1 MNYKIFPVKRFSAWA
16 VIALGCIFLFNF
28 AIAAQTSRR
37 TQPTPTP
44 EQNSPQIISRADDF
58 VESRQIVVPENSTEN
73 ADILTEKI
81 DKFNSRMNEIG
92 ERLNNLE
99 TNPTNQFNEKQR
111 RLLLNLDILS
121 RSEQRA
127 ENLRKQLFEMTEKE
141 GEIRSRLDQ
150 IEYNLRPEAINS
162 MVAVAGTLRP
172 EELRQMRRGS
182 LEREKTNLQNLL
194 VEIERNKQNLEFNV
208 QKADA
213 LVDKLRLKLEKEI
226 DDALNED
233 SPQ

>member
-1 MNYKIFPVKRFSAWA
+1 MLSTAIA
-16 VIALGCIFLFNF
+16 VCCIFLFDF
-28 AIAAQTSRR
+28 AIAAQTLRR

-44 EQNSPQIISRADDF
+44 ERNSPQIISRADDF

-81 DKFNSRMNEIG
+81 DRFNSRMNEIG

-194 VEIERNKQNLEFNV
+194 IEIERNKQNLEFNV